1 MFTLINIFLRRI
13 KDIFHKK
20 NICAQLV
27 EEGLLL
33 SISLFVLAM
42 LLGTVQNL
50 NKSFTNFL
58 NTVWNSLEDL
68 ATQLFGWLWGK

>member
-1 MFTLINIFLRRI
+1 MIILMNILLKKVKDFLY
-13 KDIFHKK
+13 KK
-20 NICAQLV
+20 HICAQLV

-58 NTVWNSLEDL
+58 NTVWKSLEDL
-68 ATQLFGWLWGK
+68 ATQLFGWLWGE